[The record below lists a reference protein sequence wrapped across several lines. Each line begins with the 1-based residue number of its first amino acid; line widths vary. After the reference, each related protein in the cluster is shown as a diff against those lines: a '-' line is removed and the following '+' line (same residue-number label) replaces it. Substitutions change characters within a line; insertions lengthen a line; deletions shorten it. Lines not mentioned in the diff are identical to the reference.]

1 MSTIPDVQLTA
12 DDSLTIDL
20 VCMFMV
26 NHWENSEIVDDLE
39 TKKAISR
46 TKMIMKK
53 IEQGTSL
60 TNGEFN
66 SLIVFCGLFESD
78 TRPAISFMDEPL
90 RSQSRT
96 YLRRV
101 QALREKLDLALR
113 THSPC

>member
-12 DDSLTIDL
+12 EDASTIDL
-20 VCMFMV
+20 VCTYMI
-26 NHWENSEIVDDLE
+26 NQWENCDISNDSE

-46 TKMIMKK
+46 TKTLLKK
-53 IEQGTSL
+53 VEAHSPI
-60 TNGEFN
+60 TNGEVKN
-66 SLIVFCGLFESD
+66 ITIFCDLFESD

-113 THSPC
+113 SHSPR